1 MKRVLAAL
9 VPRTLSSRLIVVAAL
24 SLLIAQAISF
34 SLLMREGQQQWR
46 TLTAAPAV
54 LRILDFAENDGA
66 RIDDDR
72 RRRWERVEVERA
84 MPILSG
90 EPAPD
95 IAARAADMF
104 ANAGMPVMQVRA
116 YIDEGPVPPP
126 RVLRLLG
133 HDPDARHSRR
143 ARLRLAV
150 QLEPDRWLVAA
161 TQARY
166 SAPPV
171 ARRLI
176 VQTIL
181 IYAAVLLPLLWI
193 GRRLSAPLGTLT
205 RAARDYEPDEKTVPL
220 AERGPHDIR
229 DLTHAFN
236 LMRSRIGAMLAE
248 KDHMLGAIGHDLRT
262 PLASLR
268 VRVESMEDPDERAQ
282 MIATIEDM
290 RQMLDDILA
299 LARVGRD
306 RQPPQALDL
315 GALVEA
321 VAEDFAGLGADI
333 TVTGCDRAVVRV
345 RPPALRRALRN
356 LIDNAVKYGE
366 RARLSVLA
374 DKGQAIVRVE
384 DDGPGIAP
392 DRIGDMLEPFT
403 RLEES
408 RSRETGGSG
417 LGLALVRAVM
427 RAEGG
432 AVRLSNRTDGTGLVA
447 ELILP
452 LAAR

>member
-1 MKRVLAAL
+1 MTRVLTAL
-9 VPRTLSSRLIVVAAL
+9 VPRTLSSRLIVLAAL
-24 SLLIAQAISF
+24 AMLVAQVISF
-34 SLLMREGQQQWR
+34 YLLLREGRQHWR

-54 LRILDFAENDGA
+54 LRILEREEEGPRRDG
-66 RIDDDR
+66 DQR
-72 RRRWERVEVERA
+72 RPWERVEVRTTPPQLPGKA
-84 MPILSG
+84 
-90 EPAPD
+90 APE
-95 IAARAADMF
+95 IAARAAEMF
-104 ANAGMPVMQVRA
+104 ANAGMPVMQARA
-116 YIDEGPVPPP
+116 YLDQGPVPSP
-126 RVLRLLG
+126 RLVQLFG
-133 HDPDARHSRR
+133 HRQDATSGRR

-150 QLEPDRWLVAA
+150 QVKPDRWLVAV

-166 SAPPV
+166 GPPPV
-171 ARRLI
+171 ARRL
-176 VQTIL
+176 VAQTML
-181 IYAAVLLPLLWI
+181 IYAAVLLPLLWL

-321 VAEDFAGLGADI
+321 VAEDFAGLGADVA
-333 TVTGCDRAVVRV
+333 VTGCDRAVVRV

-366 RARLSVLA
+366 RARLSVLTE
-374 DKGQAIVRVE
+374 KGQAIVRVE
-384 DDGPGIAP
+384 DDGPGIEAA
-392 DRIGDMLEPFT
+392 RISDMLEPFT